1 MALTHR
7 RRCNQGGIVAEFG
20 RIARTDGLNTV
31 TPQHLWCWENASE
44 IDKGK
49 KSYPCHYPAV
59 MNWVM
64 LYGFADWAPQ
74 EQIKVLDG
82 AHRYGLKILYDLSRR
97 GIASNFNGGPIT
109 NATGIEP
116 TVAHWLTANISVV
129 KDHPALLGYYI
140 CVRCNDCSR
149 NASIHPKCQPYR
161 CLQDDCCGG
170 SSSAQALVYSFI
182 KDLDP

>member
-140 CVRCNDCSR
+140 CVSRNDCS
-149 NASIHPKCQPYR
+149 IH
-161 CLQDDCCGG
+161 
-170 SSSAQALVYSFI
+170 SSQVHWPAISLFAG
-182 KDLDP
+182 